1 MVLERVLI
9 KKILSLT
16 IFSILVPIWVYLGK
30 STRPTFGFKYE
41 TWIYS
46 IPVSQRTLNL
56 KRWAVYT
63 GSHKGIDWWMSNT
76 ALKLHSL
83 YFIFTICFSKNHVF
97 EEFPAVSQEL
107 KNSTVSTKPAEW
119 AVNNRAAGVI
129 SGCSPALAEI
139 PNTCNTNFGECC
151 WTHTDWSKD

>member
-1 MVLERVLI
+1 MFLERVLI

-16 IFSILVPIWVYLGK
+16 IFSILVPFWVYLGK

-97 EEFPAVSQEL
+97 EEFPAVSQEQYSKHQTCRMSRKQQSSRGSQRVL
-107 KNSTVSTKPAEW
+107 ASARRNS
-119 AVNNRAAGVI
+119 
-129 SGCSPALAEI
+129 
-139 PNTCNTNFGECC
+139 
-151 WTHTDWSKD
+151 

>member
-1 MVLERVLI
+1 MFLERVLI

-16 IFSILVPIWVYLGK
+16 IFSILVPFWVYLGK

-83 YFIFTICFSKNHVF
+83 YFIFTMFFKKSRFRRISCSIPRTEEQYSKHQTCRMSRKQQSGRG
-97 EEFPAVSQEL
+97 SQRVL
-107 KNSTVSTKPAEW
+107 ASARRNS
-119 AVNNRAAGVI
+119 
-129 SGCSPALAEI
+129 
-139 PNTCNTNFGECC
+139 
-151 WTHTDWSKD
+151 